1 MSSFVAGNNSYCL
14 LWSLP
19 QAISNAEALQ
29 ENGVDVVVMPYPA
42 EDGTPSLE
50 YMLNGFCIFKTED
63 EQKEQASRYL
73 IDFLCNDESVA
84 QENVCLLYTS
94 WR

>member
-1 MSSFVAGNNSYCL
+1 MRRL
-14 LWSLP
+14 
-19 QAISNAEALQ
+19 LQ

-84 QENVCLLYTS
+84 QENVVRSGCISGAGAPWETCMAEMRRPAS
-94 WR
+94 MKH